1 MVSGEPA
8 FAQIEGDLDKV
19 LGPLADAYGDDWV
32 SITVHLQE
40 YPHGLYQKIDARY
53 AHALEKNPVYDRRS
67 SVPAHAM
74 ADMRS
79 AVDEMDVLAGFV
91 RYSLGREVRDDER
104 EVLRT
109 AVEAVRSNGAEH
121 AGSAGK
127 SKDANVKHADKENGR

>member
-1 MVSGEPA
+1 
-8 FAQIEGDLDKV
+8 
-19 LGPLADAYGDDWV
+19 
-32 SITVHLQE
+32 
-40 YPHGLYQKIDARY
+40 
-53 AHALEKNPVYDRRS
+53 
-67 SVPAHAM
+67 M

-79 AVDEMDVLAGFV
+79 AIDEMDVLAGFV